1 MKADVFSSKNLINTK
16 TIIACLEQN
25 VPSFIHLDFSNLH
38 LTLPQLEEI
47 AAKIQNNNFIGNV
60 SWGKMPNASNDLV
73 QKIESKIILNN
84 QNYKHHPND
93 FVHGLFSLHA
103 YIDSKENDIVKFAVE
118 KENNKKIKIRNEQLE
133 DWKVFKIFN
142 EPEIG
147 RYYAVAYI
155 NEKTKQIVLA
165 YRGTTFEKLDLLKTN
180 SLLKAHLKSILGGQ
194 IVAQQA
200 AAYEATGEIVKYAE
214 ENNYNLSFTGHSLG
228 AWFAELSLYFA
239 HRDFH

>member
-1 MKADVFSSKNLINTK
+1 MKTQSSVQLELSIFMKADVFSSKNPVNTSDYQ

-60 SWGKMPNASNDLV
+60 SWGKMPNASSELV

-84 QNYKHHPND
+84 QNYKHHPNY

-103 YIDSKENDIVKFAVE
+103 YIDSTENDIVEFAIE
-118 KENNKKIKIRNEQLE
+118 KENNEKVKIRNEQLK
-133 DWKVFKIFN
+133 DWKLFKIFN
-142 EPEIG
+142 KPKIG

-155 NEKTKQIVLA
+155 NENTKQIVLA
-165 YRGTTFEKLDLLKTN
+165 YRGI
-180 SLLKAHLKSILGGQ
+180 A
-194 IVAQQA
+194 
-200 AAYEATGEIVKYAE
+200 
-214 ENNYNLSFTGHSLG
+214 
-228 AWFAELSLYFA
+228 
-239 HRDFH
+239 